1 MISFAKSKFS
11 LFLCF
16 LCPQKEG
23 LSKTKQKTVSTEN
36 PERIMGD
43 SKPFPPQCLGAT
55 VLGGCQGSACPQ
67 VPSHPITLV
76 PLPQWLFPGELP
88 LSSCRTS
95 KGTNTALQ
103 GGSQRQRWKELPR
116 PLKPAGCPAVYP
128 GKLDPSVEGSGRG
141 QCWQIPRKLQKQVC
155 FNRGQISYPPKPLS
169 PEGLWDCLG
178 LSRKGWS

>member
-1 MISFAKSKFS
+1 
-11 LFLCF
+11 
-16 LCPQKEG
+16 
-23 LSKTKQKTVSTEN
+23 
-36 PERIMGD
+36 MGD
-43 SKPFPPQCLGAT
+43 SKPFPPECLGAT

-155 FNRGQISYPPKPLS
+155 FNRGQISYPPPKPLS
-169 PEGLWDCLG
+169 PEGLWDCPRPEQEGLALERPGLLG
-178 LSRKGWS
+178 SLLIKTHRTGVRKGMSVTRQTEVT